1 MDMMFVFIWII
12 VAFIIASY
20 GGQRKIGFI
29 VALLVSLILSP
40 LIGFMCV
47 VLSERKNKGD
57 GHNNSSNQNTDNGFD
72 IEQFRRN

>member
-1 MDMMFVFIWII
+1 MLVFIWII
-12 VAFIIASY
+12 IAFIIASY

-47 VLSERKNKGD
+47 VLSERKNKDD
-57 GHNNSSNQNTDNGFD
+57 GNNNPPNQNTNNEFD
-72 IEQFRRN
+72 IEQFRKN

>member
-1 MDMMFVFIWII
+1 MDMMLVFIWII
-12 VAFIIASY
+12 LAFIIASY
-20 GGQRKIGFI
+20 GGQRKIGFT

-47 VLSERKNKGD
+47 ILSERKNKD
-57 GHNNSSNQNTDNGFD
+57 NRHNDSSNQNTDNGFD

>member
-1 MDMMFVFIWII
+1 MWIVVWII
-12 VAFIIASY
+12 VSFIIASY
-20 GGQRKIGFI
+20 GGQRKIGFV

-47 VLSERKNKGD
+47 ALSERKNND
-57 GHNNSSNQNTDNGFD
+57 GGQNNSSNQNTDKGFD